1 MTDTLFGAPTQ
12 HTFTD
17 TVNYQIRL
25 WVSNGCD
32 TASSI
37 PQIMI
42 RGKSNMFELGRDIK
56 LCEGDSIQ
64 LGSTTN
70 ADGFLWN
77 TADTNRFIMVTQNGR
92 YIVEADFSV
101 CGVRKDTVFIQ
112 FLNCVPLPETPGVC
126 EIWLP
131 MYSVQTERAKM
142 IC

>member
-1 MTDTLFGAPTQ
+1 MTDTLFGAPAQ

-17 TVNYQIRL
+17 TGNYQIRL

-70 ADGFLWN
+70 ADGFL
-77 TADTNRFIMVTQNGR
+77 
-92 YIVEADFSV
+92 
-101 CGVRKDTVFIQ
+101 
-112 FLNCVPLPETPGVC
+112 
-126 EIWLP
+126 
-131 MYSVQTERAKM
+131 
-142 IC
+142 